1 MGAEELLLRVIDK
14 SHRQKAIR
22 TIGMGSAS
30 QITENNC
37 VVLRDG
43 QPELHDV
50 RFHATET
57 KPGSRIVEI
66 PADNSSVIYAIIEN
80 QATEAVILKCSEI
93 EKVIIEVD
101 KAKYEVNKNGI
112 SMVADDAKYELD
124 ASGHLIAKGSDTL
137 GYVLQKFIEIVQKII
152 VVNGKGPDIAALSN
166 LSIQLSKILK

>member
-1 MGAEELLLRVIDK
+1 MQRVIDK
-14 SHRQKAIR
+14 SHRQKAVR
-22 TIGMGSAS
+22 TIGMGTAS

-66 PADNSSVIYAIIEN
+66 PAENSSVIYAIIEN

-93 EKVIIEVD
+93 EKVIIQIGTS
-101 KAKYEVNKNGI
+101 KYEMDKDGYLI
-112 SMVADDAKYELD
+112 S
-124 ASGHLIAKGSDTL
+124 KGSDSL
-137 GYVLQKFIEIVQKII
+137 KKILEDLIEVVQGII
-152 VVNGKGPDIAALSN
+152 VINGRGPDLAKLIDINARLGSFFKDGG
-166 LSIQLSKILK
+166 QT

>member
-1 MGAEELLLRVIDK
+1 MGAEELLLRVINK
-14 SHRQKAIR
+14 SHRQKSIR
-22 TIGMGSAS
+22 TIGMGTAS

-93 EKVIIEVD
+93 EKAIIEVGE
-101 KAKYEVNKNGI
+101 AKYEIDK
-112 SMVADDAKYELD
+112 D
-124 ASGHLIAKGSDTL
+124 GHLLAKGTDTL
-137 GYVLQKFIEIVQKII
+137 GSLLKQFIEIVQKII

-166 LSIQLSKILK
+166 LSTQLSKILK